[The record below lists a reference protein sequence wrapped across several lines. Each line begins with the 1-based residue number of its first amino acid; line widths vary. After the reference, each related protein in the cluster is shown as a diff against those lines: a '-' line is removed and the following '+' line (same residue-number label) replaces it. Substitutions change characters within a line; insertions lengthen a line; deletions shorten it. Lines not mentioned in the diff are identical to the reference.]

1 MSITEEQLRNACK
14 DKKQVYVLDRHANT
28 VDTTFYRIIPVDFD
42 EYVVEYVSVTG
53 TTKVVVRYNV
63 FATESEAWREY
74 ANMLNVRL
82 HTVMNRISD
91 LETLEAK
98 E

>member
-1 MSITEEQLRNACK
+1 MCITEEQLRNACK
-14 DKKQVYVLDRHANT
+14 DKKQVYVLDRHASRI
-28 VDTTFYRIIPVDFD
+28 DTTIYSIIPMDFD
-42 EYVVEYVSVTG
+42 IYVVEYESVADELQT
-53 TTKVVVRYNV
+53 VARYNV

-74 ANMLNVRL
+74 AYMLNAHLR
-82 HTVMNRISD
+82 TVMNRISD

>member
-1 MSITEEQLRNACK
+1 MCISEEQLRNACK

-28 VDTTFYRIIPVDFD
+28 VDTIVYRIIPVDFD
-42 EYVVEYVSVTG
+42 EYIVEYASVAGVSKT
-53 TTKVVVRYNV
+53 VVRYNV
-63 FATESEAWREY
+63 FAAESDAWHEY
-74 ANMLNVRL
+74 ANMLNTLLRA
-82 HTVMNRISD
+82 TKNRIYD

>member
-1 MSITEEQLRNACK
+1 MCISEEQLRNACNNK
-14 DKKQVYVLDRHANT
+14 TQVYVLDRHANI
-28 VDTTFYRIIPVDFD
+28 VDTIVYHIIPVDFD
-42 EYVVEYVSVTG
+42 EYVVEYASVAGFSKT
-53 TTKVVVRYNV
+53 VVRYNV
-63 FATESEAWREY
+63 FALESEAWREY
-74 ANMLNVRL
+74 ANMLNNLL